1 MNVVGSCQGQIEIAS
16 AIW

>member
-16 AIW
+16 AMW